1 MSGKEAGRIARTLT
15 RGRPLGG
22 FPLPLNVGIDVCAVD
37 RVGAILGGRFGA
49 RFLRRVLAEEELRR
63 DGKEERLRALREKY
77 AGAGAWPYGGG
88 GHREGD
94 GDGKREGEGAVARR
108 GAAEEVQA
116 FARHVAGR
124 CVSIFLSVCLYFSCC
139 CCCCY
144 SCSLAAAAVVVII
157 LVVMRECR
165 RLGVGGVAENRGY
178 LFISRKGTEKE
189 FTKKKGILKKM
200 SFTNLNVFFFA
211 RCYCCCFYSYSLS
224 SLLGVSDEEELP
236 GARGE
241 RNKRSAN
248 SLLFFFLKKKTD
260 SQQKKPSSRRT
271 RTENCST
278 PTSSS
283 SRGRSWGPGAS
294 TRARSWRG

>member
-1 MSGKEAGRIARTLT
+1 MVTELDERGLFFFNNLFHYPVCVFTLFLGSFFPSSSLPGRSREPSAMSGKDAAGRVARTLA

-22 FPLPLNVGIDVCAVD
+22 FPLPINVGIDVCAVD

-49 RFLRRVLAEEELRR
+49 RFLRRVLAEEELQR

-178 LFISRKGTEKE
+178 LFISRKETEKG
-189 FTKKKGILKKM
+189 FTKEKGNFEKM
-200 SFTNLNVFFFA
+200 SFTNLNVFFSLVAIVVVFIPTHYHHFLVY
-211 RCYCCCFYSYSLS
+211 RMRKSYPAPA
-224 SLLGVSDEEELP
+224 E
-236 GARGE
+236 RGIRE
-241 RNKRSAN
+241 A
-248 SLLFFFLKKKTD
+248 LIL
-260 SQQKKPSSRRT
+260 
-271 RTENCST
+271 C
-278 PTSSS
+278 
-283 SRGRSWGPGAS
+283 
-294 TRARSWRG
+294 